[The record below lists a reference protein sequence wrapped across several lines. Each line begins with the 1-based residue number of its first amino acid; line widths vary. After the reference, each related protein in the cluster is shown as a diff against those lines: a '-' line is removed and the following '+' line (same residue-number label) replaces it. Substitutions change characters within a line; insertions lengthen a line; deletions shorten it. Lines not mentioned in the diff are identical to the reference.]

1 MAAQSNMP
9 ALTASMN
16 NINLNALAQGASQHP
31 GNIPDILYEATI
43 LEQLNA
49 KQIQIEQFV
58 NQMRINNEEIT
69 KALAVLTA

>member
-1 MAAQSNMP
+1 MPAQSNMP
-9 ALTASMN
+9 ALTTSMN
-16 NINLNALAQGASQHP
+16 NMDLNAVAQDTSQNP
-31 GNIPDILYEATI
+31 NIPAICYDATI

-58 NQMRINNEEIT
+58 NQMRIKNEEIT

>member
-16 NINLNALAQGASQHP
+16 NINLNALAQDASQHP
-31 GNIPDILYEATI
+31 GKIPDILHEATI